1 MRGPD
6 HKQSSLFSYTN
17 IEDRIAVDHPLRR
30 VKVMADMVLHSMSPT
45 FDSLYAEGGR
55 PSIAPE
61 RLLRAL
67 LLQCLFSIR
76 SERALIE
83 HLDFNMMFRWFVGL
97 SQDEPVWDHSSFSAN
112 RDRLFKESVM
122 REFFGGVVAIAE
134 WAELISDEHFSVDGS
149 LLRAWAS
156 HKSLAARDGSDEPP
170 GPDQGNAPNLSP
182 LICQMLV
189 RLDASWPGVTSIR
202 LDLAAGTR
210 DGIEHGLQLV
220 SGVFERQE
228 AAGEDRLEGALGVGS
243 IGARGG
249 VGRLGLGAE

>member
-6 HKQSSLFSYTN
+6 HKQSSLFSYTQ
-17 IEDRIAVDHPLRR
+17 IEDRIAADHPLRR
-30 VKVMADMVLHSMSPT
+30 IKVMADMVLHSMSPS

-76 SERALIE
+76 SERGLIE
-83 HLDFNMMFRWFVGL
+83 HLDFNMLFRWFVGL

-112 RDRLFKESVM
+112 RDRLLKESVM
-122 REFFGGVVAIAE
+122 REFFGGVVGIAE
-134 WAELISDEHFSVDGS
+134 WAALISDEHFSVDGS

-170 GPDQGNAPNLSP
+170 GPDALLATKNTGVAYLSYTTHT
-182 LICQMLV
+182 LSEN
-189 RLDASWPGVTSIR
+189 R
-202 LDLAAGTR
+202 
-210 DGIEHGLQLV
+210 HGLIV
-220 SGVFERQE
+220 DVRPPARPNGKRPKSCSS
-228 AAGEDRLEGALGVGS
+228 AGRRHVTRIAPSRWAPTGAMTWPS
-243 IGARGG
+243 SSRRCRI
-249 VGRLGLGAE
+249 